1 MNACPYH
8 LSVTVPVELVKYLEW
23 VGLEA
28 RRSGGLRLPKASIV
42 RALVNVLMRME
53 VDVSGVTTQEEL
65 EERIWAA
72 MGRNG
77 ERFEGRNRLVGGQV
91 GIGGGG

>member
-1 MNACPYH
+1 MKSSSYH

-42 RALVNVLMRME
+42 RALLNVLVRMD
-53 VDVSGVTTQEEL
+53 VDVSGVTTQQEL
-65 EERIWAA
+65 EERIWGA
-72 MGRNG
+72 M
-77 ERFEGRNRLVGGQV
+77 EK
-91 GIGGGG
+91 IGVDKAEAEMAWPKASV

>member
-1 MNACPYH
+1 
-8 LSVTVPVELVKYLEW
+8 
-23 VGLEA
+23 
-28 RRSGGLRLPKASIV
+28 
-42 RALVNVLMRME
+42 ME

>member
-1 MNACPYH
+1 VNSCPYH

-23 VGLEA
+23 IGLEA

-42 RALVNVLMRME
+42 RALVRVLMRMD

-65 EERIWAA
+65 EERIWEA
-72 MGRNG
+72 MGKNG
-77 ERFEGRNRLVGGQV
+77 DRFEGRSRMVGGARV
-91 GIGGGG
+91 GSGG